1 MARWFVPPSASLR
14 EQGRIVSQHHGLS
27 SSGKQALPKKD
38 VNETMW
44 PPNTAVTCSS
54 PAPPPHMFSLRCPN
68 AGSRAA
74 RPPFVLG
81 REAQPGWSTGG
92 RYRGAWRSQSAS
104 AAATGTR
111 PPRGARPE
119 SSPLPQVHRRYRKL
133 APSRR
138 APPSSG
144 AAVSFQIWGCCKRRL
159 AAAAQPRSGP
169 AAASKIRFAYTAPG
183 GPLEHAGGALGLVT
197 LHGSDR

>member
-1 MARWFVPPSASLR
+1 MCHRHCSDILQPSSTPPHFLAIDYVVLMQAQEPLVHPLSLGEKRSLGGQQVVNSASRR
-14 EQGRIVSQHHGLS
+14 EARAPVQ
-27 SSGKQALPKKD
+27 LP
-38 VNETMW
+38 
-44 PPNTAVTCSS
+44 
-54 PAPPPHMFSLRCPN
+54 PAPVHPVAHGPRALLCP
-68 AGSRAA
+68 
-74 RPPFVLG
+74 RP
-81 REAQPGWSTGG
+81 TG
-92 RYRGAWRSQSAS
+92 
-104 AAATGTR
+104 AT
-111 PPRGARPE
+111 
-119 SSPLPQVHRRYRKL
+119 RKP